1 MEVNPS
7 VAASSSLSRLP
18 KAAFPSSTGPVQG
31 GCWARVGAGGWSALY
46 PQALQ
51 TLGARWKAGL
61 RGAGRA
67 AKQAWA
73 TALSRESFAQ
83 LA

>member
-61 RGAGRA
+61 RGAEVIFQYFSQMG
-67 AKQAWA
+67 W
-73 TALSRESFAQ
+73 ESERK
-83 LA
+83 L